1 MLKTLRRK
9 FVVTAMA
16 GVTLLLLVL
25 LGGINGVNLWLNSR
39 DTDMLLNALA
49 DGEGTIRPERG
60 VPGFFG
66 PPLDGDDAMSAVFF
80 IVRLDADGSAVY
92 ADTSRISTVTE
103 DEAVEYAESAAA
115 AGDASGREGRF
126 RYRIAPSRDGRGSVA
141 VFLDVSADER
151 SMLIVA
157 VLSLL
162 AGAACWLAALLAAV
176 LLSRRATRPIAESME
191 RQKQFIT
198 DAGHEIKTP
207 LAIIRANAD
216 ALELHQGES
225 RWSRN
230 IQRQT
235 ERMDELMKRL
245 LTLARLDEGG
255 AAKLVEMEFDVS
267 ALVEET
273 AAQFREPAEAVG
285 LRLSCEIEPS
295 LHTKGVPEQLAELA
309 GILLDNAV
317 KYSAPGGEINLA
329 LRRESGRV
337 TLRIRNACAEPP
349 EEPERLFD
357 RFYRGDSARTQST
370 GGTGLGLSIARA
382 LAENMGASLA
392 AARIGETEIEFTAR
406 LH

>member
-1 MLKTLRRK
+1 MKLLYAEDEPAMAEAVTDILNCHYFMVDAVQDGQEALDYARSGDYDGIILDIMLPKKSGLEVLSELRESGDRTPVLLLTAKSEVEDRILGLDLGADDYLPKPFAMGELLARVRAMLRRRK

-60 VPGFFG
+60 GPGFFG

-225 RWSRN
+225 R
-230 IQRQT
+230 
-235 ERMDELMKRL
+235 
-245 LTLARLDEGG
+245 
-255 AAKLVEMEFDVS
+255 
-267 ALVEET
+267 
-273 AAQFREPAEAVG
+273 
-285 LRLSCEIEPS
+285 
-295 LHTKGVPEQLAELA
+295 
-309 GILLDNAV
+309 
-317 KYSAPGGEINLA
+317 
-329 LRRESGRV
+329 
-337 TLRIRNACAEPP
+337 
-349 EEPERLFD
+349 
-357 RFYRGDSARTQST
+357 
-370 GGTGLGLSIARA
+370 
-382 LAENMGASLA
+382 
-392 AARIGETEIEFTAR
+392 
-406 LH
+406 

>member
-1 MLKTLRRK
+1 M
-9 FVVTAMA
+9 
-16 GVTLLLLVL
+16 
-25 LGGINGVNLWLNSR
+25 
-39 DTDMLLNALA
+39 
-49 DGEGTIRPERG
+49 
-60 VPGFFG
+60 
-66 PPLDGDDAMSAVFF
+66 
-80 IVRLDADGSAVY
+80 
-92 ADTSRISTVTE
+92 
-103 DEAVEYAESAAA
+103 
-115 AGDASGREGRF
+115 
-126 RYRIAPSRDGRGSVA
+126 A

-273 AAQFREPAEAVG
+273 AAQFREPAEAAG

>member
-1 MLKTLRRK
+1 
-9 FVVTAMA
+9 
-16 GVTLLLLVL
+16 
-25 LGGINGVNLWLNSR
+25 
-39 DTDMLLNALA
+39 
-49 DGEGTIRPERG
+49 
-60 VPGFFG
+60 
-66 PPLDGDDAMSAVFF
+66 
-80 IVRLDADGSAVY
+80 
-92 ADTSRISTVTE
+92 
-103 DEAVEYAESAAA
+103 
-115 AGDASGREGRF
+115 
-126 RYRIAPSRDGRGSVA
+126 
-141 VFLDVSADER
+141 
-151 SMLIVA
+151 
-157 VLSLL
+157 
-162 AGAACWLAALLAAV
+162 
-176 LLSRRATRPIAESME
+176 
-191 RQKQFIT
+191 
-198 DAGHEIKTP
+198 
-207 LAIIRANAD
+207 
-216 ALELHQGES
+216 
-225 RWSRN
+225 
-230 IQRQT
+230 
-235 ERMDELMKRL
+235 
-245 LTLARLDEGG
+245 
-255 AAKLVEMEFDVS
+255 MEFDVS

>member
-1 MLKTLRRK
+1 M
-9 FVVTAMA
+9 
-16 GVTLLLLVL
+16 
-25 LGGINGVNLWLNSR
+25 
-39 DTDMLLNALA
+39 
-49 DGEGTIRPERG
+49 
-60 VPGFFG
+60 
-66 PPLDGDDAMSAVFF
+66 
-80 IVRLDADGSAVY
+80 
-92 ADTSRISTVTE
+92 
-103 DEAVEYAESAAA
+103 
-115 AGDASGREGRF
+115 
-126 RYRIAPSRDGRGSVA
+126 A

-255 AAKLVEMEFDVS
+255 AAKLVEMEFDVPRS
-267 ALVEET
+267 W
-273 AAQFREPAEAVG
+273 RRR
-285 LRLSCEIEPS
+285 RLSFVSP
-295 LHTKGVPEQLAELA
+295 Q
-309 GILLDNAV
+309 
-317 KYSAPGGEINLA
+317 
-329 LRRESGRV
+329 RR
-337 TLRIRNACAEPP
+337 P
-349 EEPERLFD
+349 D
-357 RFYRGDSARTQST
+357 
-370 GGTGLGLSIARA
+370 
-382 LAENMGASLA
+382 
-392 AARIGETEIEFTAR
+392 
-406 LH
+406 